1 MFLRFLLALAIAGG
15 GVQAE
20 ELFNGRV
27 GTLEPFPRE
36 IGRGKELILRGELKG
51 AFKIPQLIIIAPDGS
66 TFLNKDNE
74 IAGHRFTFTVAF
86 ENGVGRYRMEII
98 AVRTTTIRSLARFS
112 AWHAKRK
119 PKEVPEPPPPQGPTV
134 PVEIHPR
141 LIEKRIFRMLNEFRR
156 SIKLAK
162 VGWNEAVAARA
173 REHAS
178 RMARANRRI
187 HAFSGVGGVMD
198 MLGRDGAGK
207 RGLSG
212 PDDPWF
218 HVVQN
223 RPFPRPAPQPI
234 GPRVRNFVVP
244 FVLRGESIEV
254 VFETHF
260 VREAAFRIC
269 AADPFCVE
277 VGIGAAH
284 YLPKPKPA
292 KEGKQPVP
300 EARTVYYSVNF
311 VQVNSLRVIEG
322 QNRAYD
328 AILKRA
334 ASREP
339 LYLRT
344 LGIWGRMGRAMN
356 LLNKARRDLKPAVAG
371 AAFDGLLLLD
381 EARAHTALAKVVERS
396 DFAMRSG
403 RYGTAA
409 SLWLPYLHVEHDRR
423 ISERAQKT
431 RSQAEELA
439 GAELEEVLAVKDVA
453 ERASALKK
461 LLGRVGGLQ
470 VEKRVRDELGG

>member
-1 MFLRFLLALAIAGG
+1 MSLRVLLILVIAGG
-15 GVQAE
+15 SAQAE

-36 IGRGKELILRGELKG
+36 IGRGKELILKGELKG
-51 AFKIPQLIIIAPDGS
+51 AFKIPQLIIIAPDGR

-112 AWHAKRK
+112 VWHGKRK
-119 PKEVPEPPPPQGPTV
+119 PKVDPDPPTPEGPIVPLAL
-134 PVEIHPR
+134 HPR
-141 LIEKRIFRMLNEFRR
+141 LIEKRLHRMLNEFRR
-156 SIKLAK
+156 SIRLGE

-173 REHAS
+173 REHAL

-198 MLGRDGAGK
+198 MLRRDGAGK
-207 RGLSG
+207 GGLSG
-212 PDDPWF
+212 PTDPWF

-244 FVLRGESIEV
+244 FVLRGESLEV
-254 VFETHF
+254 VFEMHF

-269 AADPFCVE
+269 ALDPHCVE

-284 YLPKPKPA
+284 YVPKPPKEKKGKKP
-292 KEGKQPVP
+292 PPP
-300 EARTVYYSVNF
+300 EPRTVYYSVNF
-311 VQVNSLRVIEG
+311 VQANSLAVIEA
-322 QNRAYD
+322 QNRAFE
-328 AILKRA
+328 ALLKRA
-334 ASREP
+334 AAREP

-344 LGIWGRMGRAMN
+344 LGIWGRPQRSLALLDRAR
-356 LLNKARRDLKPAVAG
+356 KDLKPDVAG

-381 EARAHTALAKVVERS
+381 EERAHAALKKVIERS
-396 DFAMRSG
+396 DFAMKRG

-409 SLWLPYLHVEHDRR
+409 ALWLPYEHVEYDAR
-423 ISERAQKT
+423 IIGRARTT
-431 RSQAEELA
+431 R
-439 GAELEEVLAVKDVA
+439 G
-453 ERASALKK
+453 SA
-461 LLGRVGGLQ
+461 
-470 VEKRVRDELGG
+470 